1 MNLPLCGDAYAV
13 LSVLMPIAASA
24 PVAMAKFFPTDRHK
38 MLEILAT
45 HRLMNSNVQNGGV
58 EDSFGMT
65 IIKQIFALFM
75 GIHLLANAAIAQ
87 PVSQSR
93 EEIAHLLQ
101 YVEQSGCQFNRNGTW
116 YQARDARLH
125 LQKKYDYLDKR
136 GLAPDAESF
145 IERAASQSS
154 VSGRAYEVRCAD
166 SKTMPSARWL
176 TDELQRYRD
185 EQKK

>member
-1 MNLPLCGDAYAV
+1 M
-13 LSVLMPIAASA
+13 
-24 PVAMAKFFPTDRHK
+24 
-38 MLEILAT
+38 
-45 HRLMNSNVQNGGV
+45 HRLMNGNGSV
-58 EDSFGMT
+58 EDSFNMK
-65 IIKQIFALFM
+65 IIKQLIILVM
-75 GIHLLANAAIAQ
+75 GIQLLSNAAIAQ
-87 PVSQSR
+87 PASQSL

-116 YQARDARLH
+116 YPARDARLH

-154 VSGRAYEVRCAD
+154 ISGRAYQVRCAD

-176 TDELQRYRD
+176 TDELRRFRN
-185 EQKK
+185 EQ

>member
-1 MNLPLCGDAYAV
+1 M
-13 LSVLMPIAASA
+13 
-24 PVAMAKFFPTDRHK
+24 
-38 MLEILAT
+38 
-45 HRLMNSNVQNGGV
+45 HRLMNGNAPIGRVV
-58 EDSFGMT
+58 DSFSMK
-65 IIKQIFALFM
+65 IIKQIVALFC
-75 GIHLLANAAIAQ
+75 GIQLLSNAAMAQ

-116 YQARDARLH
+116 YRARDARLH
-125 LQKKYDYLDKR
+125 LQKKYDYLDRR

-154 VSGRAYEVRCAD
+154 ISGRAYQVRCAD
-166 SKTMPSARWL
+166 SKPMPSARWL
-176 TDELQRYRD
+176 TEELRRFRS

>member
-1 MNLPLCGDAYAV
+1 M
-13 LSVLMPIAASA
+13 
-24 PVAMAKFFPTDRHK
+24 R
-38 MLEILAT
+38 
-45 HRLMNSNVQNGGV
+45 RLMHGNVPSGGV
-58 EDSFGMT
+58 EDSFSMK
-65 IIKQIFALFM
+65 IIKRMAALFWS
-75 GIHLLANAAIAQ
+75 IQLLSNAAMAQ

-93 EEIAHLLQ
+93 EEIVHLLQ

-116 YQARDARLH
+116 YRPRDARLH

-154 VSGRAYEVRCAD
+154 ISGRAYQVRCAD
-166 SKTMPSARWL
+166 SKPMPSARWL
-176 TDELQRYRD
+176 TEELRRFRG